1 MPRLLSLLLAAL
13 LLLPAAALA
22 QSGAEVEVE
31 ESLYLP
37 AMLIREGNFRADPST
52 AQPPL
57 GTYQAGLQV
66 LVLGVA
72 HDKDKRPWYLVRLYD
87 TGQEG
92 WMIASLLRPLPVFPN
107 TPDGLTVTEV
117 KDPAERDLLIGGH
130 AFTFQRVDAKNA
142 GELIAFE
149 DLGLIY
155 LEGNQAGSG
164 KTAEDWIEVRGFVSL
179 IEANRFHLV
188 GSVEYR
194 VEELTGQ
201 GTCRDTGVFTF
212 ERGAS
217 RKNWRLTK
225 TTSPCGRWD
234 QIVDLLVRDE

>member
-1 MPRLLSLLLAAL
+1 MPRLLPLLLAAL
-13 LLLPAAALA
+13 LLLPAVPQRAAL
-22 QSGAEVEVE
+22 AEVEVE
-31 ESLYLP
+31 EALYLP

-52 AQPPL
+52 GQPPL
-57 GTYQAGLQV
+57 GTYKAGLQL
-66 LVLGVA
+66 LVRGVV

-117 KDPAERDLLIGGH
+117 KDKAERDLLVGAH
-130 AFTFQRVDAKNA
+130 PFTFQRVDAKNA
-142 GELIAFE
+142 GELVAFE

-155 LEGNQAGSG
+155 VEGNQAGSG

-188 GSVEYR
+188 GRVEYR
-194 VEELTGQ
+194 VAELTGQ

-212 ERGAS
+212 ERGANK
-217 RKNWRLTK
+217 KNWRLTK

-234 QIVDLLVRDE
+234 QILDLLVRDE